1 MILPD
6 GSYSPFIGDGLTAWL
21 NKGGRL
27 ILMEDAIESV
37 FEKKG
42 FDIKKKE
49 AVVKKDEKP
58 EANKLLFKDKNRDDF
73 ETTIPGA
80 IYRINLDASHPF
92 SYGLGKTYYSLKTD
106 RKIYEPFVKGWNV
119 GLINEKS
126 LMAGVV
132 GKKAR
137 EELKMGLLIGVQDF
151 GRGQVVYLAN
161 DPLFR
166 NFWEGGKTLFGNI
179 IFCGY

>member
-1 MILPD
+1 M
-6 GSYSPFIGDGLTAWL
+6 
-21 NKGGRL
+21 
-27 ILMEDAIESV
+27 
-37 FEKKG
+37 
-42 FDIKKKE
+42 
-49 AVVKKDEKP
+49 
-58 EANKLLFKDKNRDDF
+58 
-73 ETTIPGA
+73 
-80 IYRINLDASHPF
+80 
-92 SYGLGKTYYSLKTD
+92 GKTYYSLKTD

-137 EELKMGLLIGVQDF
+137 EELKTGLLIGVQDF
-151 GRGQVVYLAN
+151 GRGKVVYLAN